1 MGKRKNRSVSTATRQ
16 KISKSLK
23 EFYRSRWS
31 QSEREQRCTKLS
43 NRLKAYWA
51 NIPIASNND
60 G

>member
-1 MGKRKNRSVSTATRQ
+1 MSQRKDRSVSVATRL
-16 KISKSLK
+16 KISASLK
-23 EFYRSRWS
+23 DFYRSRWS
-31 QSEREQRCTKLS
+31 QSEREQRCAKLS